1 MRADD
6 CTAADSMAPR
16 PPSARPRAWVH
27 LQHRA
32 SANIASITA
41 TLAWRARIIVGGSHL
56 GWSLAACG
64 IETVSQRE
72 TSADVNA
79 YLREITRTRRHC
91 KGLPQL
97 GHTVSAALALQE
109 FETFETRSG
118 QDECTHS
125 DRARG
130 CAARQHA
137 ADMPPVSAAST
148 PRCAAV
154 RSGWP
159 GSIFAHEP
167 VGRAGSSVKTSSR
180 EGTQDPAWA
189 FASRENSNAQHEA

>member
-1 MRADD
+1 MPM
-6 CTAADSMAPR
+6 TARQRIAW
-16 PPSARPRAWVH
+16 PPDRRQRGREPAC

-32 SANIASITA
+32 SANIASFTPI
-41 TLAWRARIIVGGSHL
+41 LAWRARIIVGGSHL
-56 GWSLAACG
+56 GWGLAACG
-64 IETVSQRE
+64 IETVSQRSVQSNSVYRE
-72 TSADVNA
+72 SFSHLASIAQEVSEGELLRFDKNVMPRRTSATGA
-79 YLREITRTRRHC
+79 
-91 KGLPQL
+91 G
-97 GHTVSAALALQE
+97 TVLAALALQE
-109 FETFETRSG
+109 FETFDTRSG

-159 GSIFAHEP
+159 GSIARDHP
-167 VGRAGSSVKTSSR
+167 
-180 EGTQDPAWA
+180 
-189 FASRENSNAQHEA
+189 